1 MDEASIASEVE
12 AAIGGD
18 ADALQRLW
26 RSHRRWVAAVLLAH
40 KPREAELE
48 DLLQEVACSMV
59 ERIGELR
66 EPDRFRSWLRTVS
79 LNAARTA
86 GRRART
92 RRLFRVRRR
101 DSALESC
108 APAPDAGQA
117 EEARRLV
124 EIVQRLHPDY
134 SEPLLLRA
142 LRGLSQR
149 QIAQTLGVPE
159 TTVETRLARARK
171 MLREELDFERD
182 CASLPVSRGR
192 SAT

>member
-66 EPDRFRSWLRTVS
+66 EPDRFRSWLRSVS

-86 GRRART
+86 GHRART

-101 DSALESC
+101 AAAQESC
-108 APAPDAGQA
+108 ALEPDAGQA

-182 CASLPVSRGR
+182 YASLPVSRGR

>member
-101 DSALESC
+101 ASALESC